1 MDKDGVGMRSIIGN
15 ASERV
20 YLFARISLVM
30 NMALTIGK
38 ILIGVFTASLFMY
51 VNAFYSVGIGVT
63 KLLFVRNYRAEKSL
77 EEQRRC
83 YSTIGSVILISSVV
97 YIVYSLRLVFGT
109 SSMRYSQIVAISIA
123 AVTFT
128 EIGMNIRGAVVAHR
142 NNTPLV
148 QAVKLA
154 NLASSLI
161 CLALTQTALLSFT
174 TEQDL
179 STANGVMGILM
190 GICSACIGVF
200 MILRMKKDAVKSPA
214 A

>member
-1 MDKDGVGMRSIIGN
+1 MRSIIGN

-30 NMALTIGK
+30 NMALTVGK
-38 ILIGVFTASLFMY
+38 VLIGIFTASLFMY

-63 KLLFVRNYRAEKSL
+63 KLLFIRNYRAEKSL

-83 YSTIGSVILISSVV
+83 YSTIGSVILISSMV
-97 YIVYSLRLVFGT
+97 YIIYSLRLVFGT
-109 SSMRYSQIVAISIA
+109 SSMRYSQIVAIAIA

-128 EIGMNIRGAVVAHR
+128 EIGMNIRGTVVAHR
-142 NNTPLV
+142 NSTPLV

-179 STANGVMGILM
+179 STANGLMGILM
-190 GICSACIGVF
+190 GICSASIGVF
-200 MILRMKKDAVKSPA
+200 MILRTKKGVAESPSA
-214 A
+214 

>member
-1 MDKDGVGMRSIIGN
+1 MRSIIGN

-30 NMALTIGK
+30 NMALTVGK
-38 ILIGVFTASLFMY
+38 VLIGIFTASLFMY

-63 KLLFVRNYRAEKSL
+63 KLLFIRNYRAEKSL

-83 YSTIGSVILISSVV
+83 YSTIGSVILISSMV
-97 YIVYSLRLVFGT
+97 YIIYSLRLVFGT
-109 SSMRYSQIVAISIA
+109 SSMRYSQIVAIAIA

-128 EIGMNIRGAVVAHR
+128 EIGMNIRGTVVAHR
-142 NNTPLV
+142 NSTPLV

-179 STANGVMGILM
+179 STANGLIGILM
-190 GICSACIGVF
+190 GICSASIGVF
-200 MILRMKKDAVKSPA
+200 MILRTKKGVAESPSA
-214 A
+214 